1 MTFKIILEK
10 LSRSLHL
17 TESEAEWSMEQIFKG
32 EASTEQVAGFLTAM
46 TIKNETVEELTAFVR
61 VMRKYAVKVELEVE
75 NAVDLVGTG
84 GDKSGTFNIS
94 TAAAF
99 AVAGAGVPIIKHNN
113 RSASSNVGSADVM
126 EALGAVIELD
136 ADQTKKVFEEVGM
149 AFMFAPMFH
158 PGMKYVMPA
167 RRQLGFRTF
176 FNILGPMV
184 NPAGVNRYVIG
195 AYSEYVA
202 QNMMQILTKLGV
214 TRAFTFHSADGLDEL
229 SVTAP
234 STIFEFD
241 GSRQKASFE
250 FMPQDLGFERAD
262 FRDLI
267 GGTKA
272 DNARIL
278 TDILKNESNKA
289 QKDIVALN
297 AAFGIYASGLTK
309 DVKEAR
315 DRAVESIESGKA
327 FEVMN
332 NYLQATK
339 DIAAS

>member
-1 MTFKIILEK
+1 MKAIPTSSKTCFVWVASSSITAPSASRTSAEPTLEDAERLLCLMMGTPAPATTKAAVVEILNVPD
-10 LSRSLHL
+10 LSPPVPTKS
-17 TESEAEWSMEQIFKG
+17 
-32 EASTEQVAGFLTAM
+32 
-46 TIKNETVEELTAFVR
+46 TAF
-61 VMRKYAVKVELEVE
+61 
-75 NAVDLVGTG
+75 
-84 GDKSGTFNIS
+84 
-94 TAAAF
+94 
-99 AVAGAGVPIIKHNN
+99 
-113 RSASSNVGSADVM
+113 SNVGSADVL

-136 ADQTKKVFEEVGM
+136 ATQTKQVFEEVGM

-250 FMPQDLGFERAD
+250 FMPQDLGFERSD

-267 GGTKA
+267 GGTRA

-278 TDILKNESNKA
+278 TEILKNESNQA
-289 QKDIVALN
+289 RKDIVALN
-297 AAFGIYASGLTK
+297 AAFGIHASGYTT
-309 DVKEAR
+309 DIHEAR
-315 DRAVESIESGKA
+315 NLAGDSIESGKA
-327 FEVMN
+327 YQVFS
-332 NYLQATK
+332 NYLQATQ